1 MNLWIYYY
9 FPRTNLILLI
19 IYDFYIMLKGCSL
32 HKIWVQNFK
41 YTWQSQN
48 YMLKSELQA
57 EITKPPN
64 FSNWNQ

>member
-48 YMLKSELQA
+48 YMLKRSSTEKYNLTHAVSCKQ
-57 EITKPPN
+57 K
-64 FSNWNQ
+64 